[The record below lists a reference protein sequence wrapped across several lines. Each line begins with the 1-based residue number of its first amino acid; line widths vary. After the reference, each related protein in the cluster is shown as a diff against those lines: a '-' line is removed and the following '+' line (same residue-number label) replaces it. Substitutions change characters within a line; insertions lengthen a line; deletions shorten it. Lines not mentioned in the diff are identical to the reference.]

1 MTVTSEEFR
10 SLIGLFASGVTVVTT
25 SCDGTEY
32 GTTASSMTS
41 VSLNPPMLL
50 ICMNKSSATGQAI
63 ATSQHFAV
71 NVLAENQS
79 ALSSHFARPNS
90 SFAELDLTP
99 SQGDRGAP
107 LLPDAL
113 ATFECRVAD
122 QLVAG
127 THVVI
132 IGEVERAGGRPG
144 MPLAY
149 FRGRFGRL
157 CV

>member
-25 SCDGTEY
+25 FCDGTEY

-41 VSLNPPMLL
+41 VSLTPPMLL

-63 ATSQHFAV
+63 AASQHFAV
-71 NVLAENQS
+71 NVLAEHQS
-79 ALSSHFARPNS
+79 DLSSHFARPNS
-90 SFAELDLTP
+90 TFTELDLP
-99 SQGDRGAP
+99 LSRGDRGAP

-122 QLVAG
+122 QVVAG

-132 IGEVERAGGRPG
+132 IGEVERAGGRTG

-157 CV
+157 CA

>member
-50 ICMNKSSATGQAI
+50 ICMNKASATGQAI
-63 ATSQHFAV
+63 AASQHFAV

-79 ALSSHFARPNS
+79 ELSSHFARPNS
-90 SFAELDLTP
+90 TFTELDLP
-99 SQGDRGAP
+99 LSRGNRGAP

-122 QLVAG
+122 QVVAG
-127 THVVI
+127 THIVI
-132 IGEVERAGGRPG
+132 IGEVERADGRPG

-149 FRGRFGRL
+149 FQGRLGRL